1 MLRRLV
7 TPTPLFFSFTMI
19 ILQWLI
25 CHATLVGGQ
34 PEHWLVT
41 CHFSGCSVTNIGSRF
56 ECTWRHIFR
65 APAFYLVYVI
75 PKTGFDFVFF
85 CTLVYCHQPKT
96 GQSVE
101 LVFAVRLALSLGAS
115 TFQIVGD

>member
-34 PEHWLVT
+34 PPEHWLVT

-56 ECTWRHIFR
+56 ECTFEAHI
-65 APAFYLVYVI
+65 
-75 PKTGFDFVFF
+75 
-85 CTLVYCHQPKT
+85 Q
-96 GQSVE
+96 
-101 LVFAVRLALSLGAS
+101 GAS
-115 TFQIVGD
+115 FLSGVCHT

>member
-7 TPTPLFFSFTMI
+7 IPTPLFFSFTMI

-41 CHFSGCSVTNIGSRF
+41 CHFSGRSVTNIGSRF
-56 ECTWRHIFR
+56 ECTLRHIFR

-75 PKTGFDFVFF
+75 PKTGFDFFF
-85 CTLVYCHQPKT
+85 SCTLGCCNVD
-96 GQSVE
+96 S
-101 LVFAVRLALSLGAS
+101 LLLLA
-115 TFQIVGD
+115 QNWPIC